1 MMKFINVLFLLALLL
16 FNVQQSYAEAQHKQS
31 ILHPRGLLWKIESPG
46 RPFSYLYGTMHV
58 GDPRVVNLAPEVEQA
73 FKQADHFVMEMIM
86 NFQAIGYV
94 ASASFFDDG
103 RTLKGVMGHIEYMRL
118 TKLLEKRLFIS
129 EDVIR
134 HMKPWAVLMMLM
146 MPVDREMQGSAALDM
161 VLFRRA
167 SQRKIPVS
175 GLETAPE
182 QVAIF
187 ESMSLDEQVWMLN
200 RAAREIDV
208 SDEQLPNML
217 KAYLERDLQQ
227 LVRIQQ
233 QFMYDDSE
241 IDDRF
246 MYQLLDFRNQRM
258 SDRMQPILKQGNA
271 FIAIGA
277 LHLPGEQGVLHLLEQ
292 QGYTVSPVY

>member
-1 MMKFINVLFLLALLL
+1 MKFINVLFLLALLL
-16 FNVQQSYAEAQHKQS
+16 FSVQQSHAEAQNKQS
-31 ILHPRGLLWKIESPG
+31 ILHPKGLLWKIESTG
-46 RPFSYLYGTMHV
+46 RPLSYLYGTMHV
-58 GDPRVVNLAPEVEQA
+58 GDPDVVNLAPEVEQA

-86 NFQAIGYV
+86 NFQAVGYV
-94 ASASFFDDG
+94 ASASFFNDG
-103 RTLKGVMGHIEYMRL
+103 RTLKDVMGHIEYMRL
-118 TKLLEKRLFIS
+118 TSLLEKRLFIS

-134 HMKPWAVLMMLM
+134 HMKPWAVLMLLM

-167 SQRKIPVS
+167 SQRKMPVS

-200 RAAREIDV
+200 RSVREIDV

-227 LVRIQQ
+227 LVNIQQ
-233 QFMYDDSE
+233 QFMYDDSD

-258 SDRMQPILKQGNA
+258 SERMQPILKQGNA

-277 LHLPGEQGVLHLLEQ
+277 LHLPGELGVLHLLEQ
-292 QGYTVSPVY
+292 QGYIVSPVY